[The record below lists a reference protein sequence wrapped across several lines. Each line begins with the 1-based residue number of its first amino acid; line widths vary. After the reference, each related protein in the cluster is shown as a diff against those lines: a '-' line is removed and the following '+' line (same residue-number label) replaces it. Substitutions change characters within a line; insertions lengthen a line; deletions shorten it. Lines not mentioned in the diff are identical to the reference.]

1 MPLNNK
7 VISDFVKVTNNT
19 KKDKK
24 EKIVY
29 GSISHYDEKQKKYY
43 VKIDGST
50 TVTPV
55 SCFTTSV
62 NQDQRVIVMI
72 KNHEAV
78 ITGNVD
84 SPSTNESYVGS
95 YVDTKLDDLSSV
107 HISDIND
114 LWKDYFS

>member
-1 MPLNNK
+1 
-7 VISDFVKVTNNT
+7 
-19 KKDKK
+19 
-24 EKIVY
+24 
-29 GSISHYDEKQKKYY
+29 
-43 VKIDGST
+43 
-50 TVTPV
+50 
-55 SCFTTSV
+55 
-62 NQDQRVIVMI
+62 MI

-114 LWKDYFS
+114 LWNDYFN